1 MRYHFSRPRRT
12 APGCTRPPAVVEPQG
27 PLLTRQHAGKSKIP
41 INNESPSFFTPSGNF
56 LNDVDP
62 LETLTYLE
70 ARVDTLTRV
79 KHVEQK
85 F

>member
-1 MRYHFSRPRRT
+1 MSSGPRKRQ
-12 APGCTRPPAVVEPQG
+12 RFRG
-27 PLLTRQHAGKSKIP
+27 PEDIFVTL
-41 INNESPSFFTPSGNF
+41 SGNF

-70 ARVDTLTRV
+70 AQVDTLTRV
-79 KHVEQK
+79 KHVERK